1 MTVGQVRTNVAA
13 VLKDAYLL
21 ESAKGKGRMGFRR
34 YEEYRDSGVEWVGK
48 IPMGWEVKPLKFTAT
63 INDDTLLEN
72 TGPDFEFD
80 YVDIGSVDY
89 VEGIS
94 SKETMTFENAPSRA
108 RRIVKSGDT
117 IVSTVRTYL
126 RAIAS
131 IGEFDNPL
139 IVSTGFAVVRPKTV
153 YAGFL
158 TYALRTSFFVQS
170 IVARSVGVSYPAV
183 NASEVGN
190 IFVPVP
196 SEKEQTAIAA
206 FLDRETAKIDGLIEK
221 QEQLIELL
229 QEKRQTIISHAV
241 TKGLNPNAKMKDSG
255 VEWLREVPAEWTV
268 KKLKNVCSQSALYG
282 ANIASSQYKEEGVRF
297 LRTTDISDDGV
308 LKTGGVFVQANLIED
323 YMLNDGDLLISRS
336 GTVGRS
342 FLYKSQHHGPCAY
355 AGYLVRFV
363 PSFDVSPEYL
373 FLFTKT
379 QAFQKFLQVMAI
391 SSTIENVNGEKY
403 ANALFCIPPLR
414 EQIAIAAFLDRET
427 AKIDMLIERCET
439 AIELLKERRTALI
452 SDAVTGKIDVRDE
465 V

>member
-1 MTVGQVRTNVAA
+1 M
-13 VLKDAYLL
+13 
-21 ESAKGKGRMGFRR
+21 SFRR
-34 YEEYRDSGVEWVGK
+34 YAEYRDSGVEWLGEV
-48 IPMGWEVKPLKFTAT
+48 PERWEVKPLKFTAT
-63 INDDTLLEN
+63 INDDALLEN
-72 TGPDFEFD
+72 TDPDFEFD

-94 SKETMTFENAPSRA
+94 STETIIFENAPSRA

-131 IGEFDNPL
+131 IGEFDKPL
-139 IVSTGFAVVRPKTV
+139 IVSTGFAVIRPKTV

-158 TYALRTSFFVQS
+158 AYALKASLFVQA

-183 NASEVGN
+183 NASDVGN

-196 SEKEQTAIAA
+196 SKKEQAAIATY
-206 FLDRETAKIDGLIEK
+206 LDKETAKIDSLVAK
-221 QEQLIELL
+221 QDQLIELL
-229 QEKRQTIISHAV
+229 REKRQAVISHAV
-241 TKGLNPNAKMKDSG
+241 TKGLEPDATMKDSG
-255 VEWLREVPAEWTV
+255 VEWLGEVPAEWTV

-282 ANIASSQYKEEGVRF
+282 ANIASSQYGEEGVRL

-308 LKTGGVFVQANLIED
+308 LKNGGVFVQAALIED

-342 FLYKSQHHGPCAY
+342 FLYKSQQHGPCAY

-363 PSFDVSPEYL
+363 PASDVSPEYL

-403 ANALFCIPPLR
+403 ANAPFCIPLLQ
-414 EQIAIAAFLDRET
+414 EQVSIVAYLDKET
-427 AKIDMLIERCET
+427 TKIDILIEKSET
-439 AIELLKERRTALI
+439 AIRLLKERRTALI
-452 SDAVTGKIDVRDE
+452 SAAVTGRIDVRDE
-465 V
+465 A